1 MLTLRLLVIAL
12 FCLAC
17 WPASADAARR
27 LSLAVDRVD
36 IEGGSLQSV
45 GLTLEGDD
53 NAADPMSLAVTV
65 ARLNVPAADL
75 QWSSLAWRCDELKTL
90 EPLVC
95 EGPLQLAGKPAGRL
109 AVDVSSARTGL
120 SWTQGRRSASVT
132 KDVASPWGVEVK
144 NLPVA
149 WFSDFLKQVWADGR
163 FSEGSLSAKLR
174 VDAASEALR
183 VEGHVRL
190 DGLAFD
196 TPAGD
201 LAGAGLRLPLALR
214 YEERATAQS
223 ISVRGRIDAG
233 ELLVS
238 PIYVAV
244 PASGID
250 VAIVAASKDDGRWRL
265 SEWRWEDGE
274 VLRADGEAELAA
286 DGALLALTA
295 RSKSADLG
303 GLRTRY
309 LDGVLAPAGFS
320 GLQLG
325 GRGAGV
331 VAFDEEGLSSL
342 EVEVSDTFAV
352 DPRGRFTLGG
362 LSGDLRWSRD
372 AAVADSR
379 ISWAAA
385 ALYGVGIDSGSLA
398 FQSREGQLSLSE
410 PMRTGM
416 LGGELALDRFVWRP
430 PRGQRPLRIE
440 LGVGVK
446 ALNLGS
452 LSQRLGWPAF
462 EGSIGG
468 SLPNAIYEN
477 NQVRFDGALTMALFG
492 GEVRIDS
499 LALERPFGVAP
510 SLAANVRFSDIDLA
524 PLTRAF
530 GFGEI
535 TGRLDGRLRDLR
547 LVDWTPVAFD
557 ARLLTDR
564 EWDGRRRIS
573 QRAVQDISDLGGSG
587 LVAGLQARVLR
598 IFDDFGYDRIGIGCV
613 LKDNRCAMTGLKK
626 RGAGYVII
634 EGRGLPRIEVIGFR
648 RSVDWPTLVQRLR
661 DATEG
666 DTLRID

>member
-1 MLTLRLLVIAL
+1 MLTLRLLLIAL

-27 LSLAVDRVD
+27 LSMAVERVD

-45 GLTLEGDD
+45 GVTLEGGND
-53 NAADPMSLAVTV
+53 AADPMSLEITV
-65 ARLNVPAADL
+65 GSLDVPAVDV
-75 QWSSLAWRCDELKTL
+75 QWSRLAWRCDELKTL

-95 EGPLQLAGKPAGRL
+95 DGPLQRDGKAAGRL
-109 AVDVSSARTGL
+109 AVDLSTARTGL
-120 SWTQGRRSASVT
+120 RWTQGRRMAAVT

-149 WFSDFLKQVWADGR
+149 WFSDFIKQVWADGR
-163 FSEGSLSAKLR
+163 FSDGSLSAKLR
-174 VDAASEALR
+174 VDAEADALS
-183 VEGHVRL
+183 VTGDARL

-201 LAGAGLRLPLALR
+201 LAGAGLRLPLAVR
-214 YEERATAQS
+214 YEERSTTQT

-244 PASGID
+244 PEGGID
-250 VAIVAASKDDGRWRL
+250 VALVAASKEDGRWRL
-265 SEWRWEDGE
+265 SEWRWEDGN
-274 VLRADGEAELAA
+274 VLRADGDAELSA

-295 RSKSADLG
+295 RSRSADLAE
-303 GLRTRY
+303 LRTRY
-309 LDGVLAPAGFS
+309 LDGVLAPAGFG

-331 VAFDEEGLSSL
+331 VAFDEEGLSTL
-342 EVEVSDTFAV
+342 EVEVTDTYAV
-352 DPRGRFTLGG
+352 DPQGRFTLGG

-372 AAVADSR
+372 ATVADSR

-385 ALYGVGIDSGSLA
+385 ALYGIGIDSGSLA

-410 PMRTGM
+410 PMRAGM
-416 LGGELALDRFVWRP
+416 LGGELSLDRFVWRP
-430 PRGQRPLRIE
+430 PRGEQPLRIE
-440 LGVGVK
+440 MGVGVK

-462 EGSIGG
+462 EGTIDGA
-468 SLPNAIYEN
+468 LPNAIYEN
-477 NQVRFDGALTMALFG
+477 NQVSFDGGLAMALFG

-564 EWDGRRRIS
+564 QWDGRRRIS

-587 LVAGLQARVLR
+587 LVAGLQAQVLR

-626 RGAGYVII
+626 RGAGYLIV
-634 EGRGLPRIEVIGFR
+634 EGRGLPRIEVVGFR
-648 RSVDWPTLVQRLR
+648 RTVDWPTLVTRLR